1 MTTFIIAVLSI
12 TFSVMAQ
19 FLLKSGVQGLSFNE
33 LNSVVPLIRNWK
45 VLAGFACY
53 STAAIIW
60 LRVLSEWDVSKAYPM
75 MGLGF
80 IMALL
85 VGILYGE
92 VMTTTR
98 IIGIATIF
106 AGVLIISK
114 S

>member
-1 MTTFIIAVLSI
+1 MITFIIAVLSI
-12 TFSVMAQ
+12 IFSVMAQ
-19 FLLKSGVQGLSFNE
+19 FLLKSGVQGFSFN
-33 LNSVVPLIRNWK
+33 SIIPLIRNWK

-80 IMALL
+80 VIALL

-92 VMTTTR
+92 VITMTR

>member
-1 MTTFIIAVLSI
+1 
-12 TFSVMAQ
+12 MAQ
-19 FLLKSGVQGLSFNE
+19 FLFKSSVQGLSFNE
-33 LNSVVPLIRNWK
+33 PNNIVPLLRNWK

-60 LRVLSEWDVSKAYPM
+60 LRVLSEWDVSKTYPM
-75 MGLGF
+75 MGLRF
-80 IMALL
+80 VMALL

-98 IIGIATIF
+98 IVGIATIF
-106 AGVLIISK
+106 AGVLIIPK

>member
-1 MTTFIIAVLSI
+1 
-12 TFSVMAQ
+12 
-19 FLLKSGVQGLSFNE
+19 
-33 LNSVVPLIRNWK
+33 
-45 VLAGFACY
+45 
-53 STAAIIW
+53 
-60 LRVLSEWDVSKAYPM
+60 M

-80 IMALL
+80 VMALL
-85 VGILYGE
+85 VGILHGE

>member
-1 MTTFIIAVLSI
+1 
-12 TFSVMAQ
+12 
-19 FLLKSGVQGLSFNE
+19 
-33 LNSVVPLIRNWK
+33 
-45 VLAGFACY
+45 
-53 STAAIIW
+53 
-60 LRVLSEWDVSKAYPM
+60 

-80 IMALL
+80 VIALL

-92 VMTTTR
+92 VITTTR

>member
-1 MTTFIIAVLSI
+1 
-12 TFSVMAQ
+12 MAQ
-19 FLLKSGVQGLSFNE
+19 FLFKSSVQGLSFNE
-33 LNSVVPLIRNWK
+33 PNNIVPLLRNWK

-75 MGLGF
+75 MGLRF
-80 IMALL
+80 VMALL

-98 IIGIATIF
+98 IVGIATIF
-106 AGVLIISK
+106 AGVLIIPK